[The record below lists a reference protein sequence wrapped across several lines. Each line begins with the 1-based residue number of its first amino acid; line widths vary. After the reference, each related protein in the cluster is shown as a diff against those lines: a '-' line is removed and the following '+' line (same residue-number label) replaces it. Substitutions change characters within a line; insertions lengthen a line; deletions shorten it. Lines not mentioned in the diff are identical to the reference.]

1 MDDAVN
7 CFNNLLVWM
16 GGGNW
21 LSTFNP
27 EELIENQMNLF
38 IGYINYQDIYQ

>member
-1 MDDAVN
+1 
-7 CFNNLLVWM
+7 M

-27 EELIENQMNLF
+27 EELIEKKMNLF
-38 IGYINYQDIYQ
+38 IGYRNYQDIYQ